1 MTSNSSSVEAL
12 VMRVQGDF
20 LERPALRLT
29 LSEGQRRF
37 GVDRITCDAVL
48 GVLVDAQ
55 VLTRTRHGAFMRF
68 FPLAT
73 SAVLSAA

>member
-1 MTSNSSSVEAL
+1 MTSNSSWLGAL

-20 LERPALRLT
+20 LERPTLRLT
-29 LSEGQRRF
+29 LSEAQRRF
-37 GVDRITCDAVL
+37 GVDRISCDAVL

-55 VLTRTRHGAFMRF
+55 VLTRTRHGAYMRF
-68 FPLAT
+68 FPRAA